1 MHRRRARPAAAA
13 RAGRPFSVRSLGA
26 GRRSAAGWLLR
37 SVKVRRC
44 SIPKA
49 PNPIEMVPTPTV
61 CGVRSACT
69 WRRSVA
75 AHLSAKSLTA
85 SIHSSKGYFARWRW
99 PQPRARACGRRRPRG
114 RTHLAWHRHGGQQ
127 SIAAPRRGR
136 GAQSARRLCSRACC
150 QRCRCLLGSQ
160 RARQSRAAC
169 CRQVLGMTTRRHHRA

>member
-85 SIHSSKGYFARWRW
+85 SIHSSRGTLLAGDGRSRA
-99 PQPRARACGRRRPRG
+99 PAHAGGGGREDAPTSRGIVTAASSPSPRPGEGVVPSLHGGCVRARAVSAADACWAHNGRG
-114 RTHLAWHRHGGQQ
+114 SH
-127 SIAAPRRGR
+127 APRVV
-136 GAQSARRLCSRACC
+136 ARCW
-150 QRCRCLLGSQ
+150 G
-160 RARQSRAAC
+160 
-169 CRQVLGMTTRRHHRA
+169 